1 FDAWYANEVAAQI
14 AGAPPR
20 PCPFPSAVRRSAVPA
35 SSRSEWA
42 DALRA
47 LEQRLAAAPSEA
59 AVLRPLL
66 QFVIAELGAS
76 TVSACM
82 LALDG
87 STVRI
92 ADAEGYPDDL
102 TDHWAEFP
110 LAADLPASEVIRT
123 DRPIVIRTIGERAE
137 RYPSLDTGPGLPEP
151 TVACIPLTVP
161 GVPPIGCL
169 SIGFPA
175 AREFNP
181 EELAFLRRVAAAAA
195 REIVARRTDAEGE
208 RSRQRT
214 VAVQLAATGLHAGA
228 GDAALAAAA
237 CDAVV
242 PGIVD

>member
-1 FDAWYANEVAAQI
+1 VARQRREALQPALARGDRLADLDLLLPSSAPATLAELDEVIARTGLGAIQAISAEGRSPELGAFDAWYANEVAAQI

-35 SSRSEWA
+35 SSRSEWG

-92 ADAEGYPDDL
+92 ADAEGYPNDL
-102 TDHWAEFP
+102 ADHWAEFP
-110 LAADLPASEVIRT
+110 LAADLPAS
-123 DRPIVIRTIGERAE
+123 
-137 RYPSLDTGPGLPEP
+137 
-151 TVACIPLTVP
+151 
-161 GVPPIGCL
+161 
-169 SIGFPA
+169 
-175 AREFNP
+175 
-181 EELAFLRRVAAAAA
+181 
-195 REIVARRTDAEGE
+195 
-208 RSRQRT
+208 
-214 VAVQLAATGLHAGA
+214 
-228 GDAALAAAA
+228 
-237 CDAVV
+237 
-242 PGIVD
+242 